1 MQKKIISKKEFI
13 FKNFSTS
20 KNLFSKKKYFNLYKN
35 FLVQTLKKRLAL
47 QTTWLGE
54 PILQLP
60 QDLLIF
66 QELIYKNKTDYFI
79 ECGVAWSGSLLFIAT
94 IFNVIG
100 GKKIIGIDSFIPSN
114 VYIAVNKNKK
124 LKKKIKL
131 INGISTN
138 EKVIKRVKKIVK
150 GSKKIIV
157 HLDSDHSQENV
168 LKELNSFAKIIKK
181 GSFIVCG
188 DTHIEFFKNN
198 LHGKNK
204 NYSKGNNPMTALKIF
219 LKTKLGKKFKQDF
232 TYHDRYLL
240 TLNPFGI
247 LKKIKN

>member
-20 KNLFSKKKYFNLYKN
+20 KNLFTKKEYFNLYKN
-35 FLVQTLKKRLAL
+35 FLGQTLKKRVAL

-100 GKKIIGIDSFIPSN
+100 GKKIIGIDTFIPSN

-124 LKKKIKL
+124 LKKKIEL
-131 INGISTN
+131 IKGISTN
-138 EKVIKRVKKIVK
+138 EKIIKKIKKIVK

-168 LKELNSFAKIIKK
+168 LKELISYAKIIKK
-181 GSFIVCG
+181 GSYIVCG
-188 DTHIEFFKNN
+188 DTHIEFFNSIPLVKMN
-198 LHGKNK
+198 HFFC
-204 NYSKGNNPMTALKIF
+204 YVIPTA
-219 LKTKLGKKFKQDF
+219 KFKFWPQHRNITKCAF
-232 TYHDRYLL
+232 SYTAFAASDR
-240 TLNPFGI
+240 NGRFI
-247 LKKIKN
+247 NIVICR